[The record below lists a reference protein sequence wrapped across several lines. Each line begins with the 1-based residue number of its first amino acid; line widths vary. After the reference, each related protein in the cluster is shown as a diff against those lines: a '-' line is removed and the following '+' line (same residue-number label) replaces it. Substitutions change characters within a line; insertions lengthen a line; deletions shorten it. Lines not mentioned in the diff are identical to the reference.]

1 MEMLQYDPPMATKLV
16 VLQSC
21 GVALE
26 VEPCSVSDKIFHWED
41 VLHATTSRMG
51 IGANCRYIVAMILT
65 LPLSYRTHFGIVLG
79 F

>member
-26 VEPCSVSDKIFHWED
+26 VEPCSEHQQL
-41 VLHATTSRMG
+41 LHTIKHICFDIDGLSQPSTKELQYHFSIATPTE
-51 IGANCRYIVAMILT
+51 
-65 LPLSYRTHFGIVLG
+65 LPATQIKSWQQ
-79 F
+79 

>member
-1 MEMLQYDPPMATKLV
+1 MIFDSSEVY
-16 VLQSC
+16 
-21 GVALE
+21 AL
-26 VEPCSVSDKIFHWED
+26 PISDKIFHWED
-41 VLHATTSRMG
+41 VLHATTSRMD